1 MTTPAL
7 LADDELLAR
16 SFKWRLEVARG
27 VKNARAYAKALEA
40 EVRRRFAPQS
50 AGDEIG

>member
-40 EVRRRFAPQS
+40 EVRRRFAAPTP
-50 AGDEIG
+50 GNNIG